1 MRIALRLKQLG
12 ERRVAANS
20 EAGFVVLVALLLELA
35 ARAVQPTGA
44 ASSQHAAARG
54 RQHRRQ
60 QQQQDRV
67 RSYGRL
73 HATRGAVRLAVKH
86 V

>member
-44 ASSQHAAARG
+44 ASSQHAAAAAASIDDSSSSRIAYD
-54 RQHRRQ
+54 HTA
-60 QQQQDRV
+60 DCTP
-67 RSYGRL
+67 
-73 HATRGAVRLAVKH
+73 HAAPCVWL
-86 V
+86 

>member
-35 ARAVQPTGA
+35 AARAVQPTGA
-44 ASSQHAAARG
+44 ASSQHAAAAAASIDDSSSSRIAYD
-54 RQHRRQ
+54 HTA
-60 QQQQDRV
+60 DCTP
-67 RSYGRL
+67 
-73 HATRGAVRLAVKH
+73 HAAPCVWL
-86 V
+86 